1 VTAASEAWR
10 RGLVWPARGLGAG
23 LALVAVTLAVG
34 RPAVVSGQGE
44 AVRLH
49 AAGSLRGA
57 LTEVARAFT
66 AAHGMPVELVFGAS
80 GLLRERLERGEAGDV
95 FAAANMEHPQTL
107 ARSGKAGPVVLFAR
121 NQLCAL
127 ARSDVGVSTD
137 TLMDRLLDPAVTLGT
152 STPGADPSG
161 DYAWEV
167 FRRADTLRPG
177 SRARLEAKARPLVGG
192 PTSPPPPA
200 DRSVYGQLLADRQAD
215 VFLTYCT
222 NAAQAIREVPS
233 LQMVSLPGPLA
244 VGADY
249 GLTVLTGAR
258 AERAGRLALFI
269 LSPEGQ
275 AVLARHGFA
284 APTAAPGG

>member
-57 LTEVARAFT
+57 LTEVAPAFT
-66 AAHGMPVELVFGAS
+66 AAHGVPVELVFGAS
-80 GLLRERLERGEAGDV
+80 GVLRERLERGEPGDL
-95 FAAANMEHPQTL
+95 FASANMEHPQAL
-107 ARSGKAGPVVLFAR
+107 AQAGKAGPVVMFAR
-121 NQLCAL
+121 NRLCAL
-127 ARSDVGVSTD
+127 ARPDVAVTTD
-137 TLMDRLLDPAVTLGT
+137 TLLERMLDPAVTLGT
-152 STPGADPSG
+152 STPRADPSG
-161 DYAWEV
+161 DYAREV
-167 FRRADTLRPG
+167 FRRAETLRPG
-177 SRARLEAKARPLVGG
+177 SQARLEAKARPLVGG
-192 PTSPPPPA
+192 PTSPPPPT
-200 DRSVYGQLLADRQAD
+200 DRSVYAQLLADRQAD
-215 VFLTYCT
+215 VFLTFCT
-222 NAAQAIREVPS
+222 NGAQAVREMPS
-233 LQMVSLPGPLA
+233 LQVVPLPGPLA

-258 AERAGRLALFI
+258 PERAVRLMSFI

-275 AVLARHGFA
+275 GVLARHGFT
-284 APTAAPGG
+284 APTAPRG